1 MDLPHCR
8 QILYHQGSPRANQGA
23 EAQVL
28 CFLTALAAS
37 LGDSMEGVST
47 SQGSGRPGRRLT
59 LGSSLH
65 LALRFPRPVLDYCKP
80 VTALGFGNL
89 TPVPITRTGAGGR
102 SQSLST
108 STLQS
113 CAGLVSVVLTGERAE
128 VTPVDSLTC
137 HAGKGSVTTPLL
149 YLQIRVRVIE
159 GRQLSGNNIKPVVKV
174 HICGQTHRTRIKRGN
189 NPFFDE
195 VNGQMRVLVC
205 LFYLCDLL
213 SFQPLLYS
221 PRWERNTC
229 QT

>member
-1 MDLPHCR
+1 
-8 QILYHQGSPRANQGA
+8 
-23 EAQVL
+23 
-28 CFLTALAAS
+28 
-37 LGDSMEGVST
+37 MEGVST
-47 SQGSGRPGRRLT
+47 SQGPGRPGRRLT

-65 LALRFPRPVLDYCKP
+65 LALRFSRPVLDSCKP

-89 TPVPITRTGAGGR
+89 TPVPITRMGAGGC

-108 STLQS
+108 NTLQS
-113 CAGLVSVVLTGERAE
+113 CAGLVSVILTSERAE
-128 VTPVDSLTC
+128 VTPVDSLTR

-195 VNGQMRVLVC
+195 VNGQMHVLVC
-205 LFYLCDLL
+205 LFYLCVPSQFPPISLQSQVGEEHMSDLTVHRGQSSSL
-213 SFQPLLYS
+213 KHSLLRTPGAWSHMACFIIGSQRSLVSF
-221 PRWERNTC
+221 W
-229 QT
+229 